1 MCPTIRSAICLF
13 KRENCADYRDEE
25 TVEVPADVKTAGE
38 LRAWLAAKDSE
49 HNEAFATVKRIRA
62 AVNGTM
68 AGDDAA
74 VAEGDEVAFFPPVT
88 GG

>member
-1 MCPTIRSAICLF
+1 MQIKVKYFALL
-13 KRENCADYRDEE
+13 REALNRDEE

-38 LRAWLAAKDSE
+38 LRAWLANDSE

>member
-1 MCPTIRSAICLF
+1 MQIKVKYFALL
-13 KRENCADYRDEE
+13 REALNRDEE
-25 TVEVPADVKTAGE
+25 TVDVPADVKTAGE
-38 LRAWLAAKDSE
+38 LRAWLAANDSE